1 VILDKA
7 ILWRMTCMGV
17 IINLEGLEY
26 VRLLR
31 ELEWALMPHDIN
43 AGLRYMN
50 IRNGLEEQSY
60 SSLIRT

>member
-1 VILDKA
+1 
-7 ILWRMTCMGV
+7 MGV